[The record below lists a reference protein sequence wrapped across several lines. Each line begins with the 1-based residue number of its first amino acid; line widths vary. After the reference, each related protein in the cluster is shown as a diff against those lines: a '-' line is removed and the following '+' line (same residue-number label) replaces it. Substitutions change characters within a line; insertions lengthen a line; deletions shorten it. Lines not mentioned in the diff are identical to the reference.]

1 MPNQSLEMD
10 TLLNQNSNLLQV
22 IDNENTDIKTSTPDE
37 IKERRKRVVRI
48 FRPKR

>member
-1 MPNQSLEMD
+1 MSNQGIEMD
-10 TLLNQNSNLLQV
+10 TSLNQKSNLLQV
-22 IDNENTDIKTSTPDE
+22 IDNDNTDIKTSTPDE